1 MKAIR
6 CNQSIKFSSKSRISA
21 SYTIKKISS
30 YIEECENKQIQGHC
44 QILKYKLPNYNETL
58 TKENLLLQ
66 IWVLFPRQ
74 S

>member
-21 SYTIKKISS
+21 SYTIEKISS

-44 QILKYKLPNYNETL
+44 QILKYKLPN
-58 TKENLLLQ
+58 
-66 IWVLFPRQ
+66 
-74 S
+74 